1 MPPSL
6 LPHRL
11 WPCLTPL
18 NIRAPLPTHI
28 GQIMAR
34 SSGPLPTSHP
44 YNPSPLGNNLLP
56 APDIDLVPGAKRAR
70 FAPSLPHS
78 SAPES
83 PVPPPLPTTSA
94 SLPKHLQAFTRA
106 TPRPR
111 ARIIVADVRRM
122 GRMAVHADVFDQLVE
137 QEERITGPGGAWT
150 RRACRRDRAR
160 SGPGPNKYGSRDS
173 NTVNGSTDFGQDV
186 STTLD
191 NDEAIS
197 PPWPDTQYPWSLI
210 AVQVEDKRV
219 RSRHAE
225 LAHVERWL
233 GAAEDEIDDN
243 EESAWNTSPS
253 GLEGGLSGLDELPG
267 FSNGPVVNSSLSD
280 SVASDEDGADARTA
294 LLARASVQ
302 EFIARRT
309 ARAVVQHTP
318 SGEVVRCICRAGAD
332 GRPMIQCSDCRTWAH
347 RICMDAPVTVNQ
359 WRCWR
364 CAPTLPAAPE
374 SIVSQPT
381 FVPNSTPGRR
391 VVARPPLATR
401 AVQWQPSPLLPAVP
415 LPETPERAAPFP
427 FHTFI
432 TPRFFTDF
440 ARRDTDDEGD
450 ADMADG
456 SPTRRRIYSPAQS
469 PSHVHSS
476 SADRQPLQPS
486 PATPPPIR
494 SNVNATPMTPERSAG
509 PRPQPQH
516 SGSTAA
522 DSTGPASPAVVGGTS
537 MYAGN
542 GACNG
547 PDVFTADVSV
557 YASEDSPLRQRRVH
571 RVWQLGGPNNTK
583 VASDM
588 GARRGDG
595 VAR

>member
-1 MPPSL
+1 
-6 LPHRL
+6 
-11 WPCLTPL
+11 
-18 NIRAPLPTHI
+18 
-28 GQIMAR
+28 
-34 SSGPLPTSHP
+34 
-44 YNPSPLGNNLLP
+44 
-56 APDIDLVPGAKRAR
+56 
-70 FAPSLPHS
+70 
-78 SAPES
+78 
-83 PVPPPLPTTSA
+83 
-94 SLPKHLQAFTRA
+94 
-106 TPRPR
+106 
-111 ARIIVADVRRM
+111 II
-122 GRMAVHADVFDQLVE
+122 E
-137 QEERITGPGGAWT
+137 QEERVAGPGAAWT
-150 RRACRRDRAR
+150 RRARRRDRAR
-160 SGPGPNKYGSRDS
+160 SGSGFNKRGSYDS
-173 NTVNGSTDFGQDV
+173 AMANGSTDFGQGA
-186 STTLD
+186 TTALD
-191 NDEAIS
+191 DNTDIS

-233 GAAEDEIDDN
+233 EAAEDEIDEN
-243 EESAWNTSPS
+243 EEPGWNASTS
-253 GLEGGLSGLDELPG
+253 GFEGGLSGLDELPG
-267 FSNGPVVNSSLSD
+267 FPNGPVINSGLSD
-280 SVASDEDGADARTA
+280 SVASEEDGADARTA

-318 SGEVVRCICRAGAD
+318 SGDVVRCICRAGAD
-332 GRPMIQCSDCRTWAH
+332 GRPMIQCFDCRIWAH
-347 RICMDAPVTVNQ
+347 RICMDARGTSNQ

-364 CAPTLPAAPE
+364 CAPSLPTAPE
-374 SIVSQPT
+374 SLLPQPT

-391 VVARPPLATR
+391 IVARPPVPAR
-401 AVQWQPSPLLPAVP
+401 AVQWQPSPLLPSVP

-450 ADMADG
+450 ADIGDG
-456 SPTRRRIYSPAQS
+456 SPARQRIYSPAQS
-469 PSHVHSS
+469 PSRGRPS
-476 SADRQPLQPS
+476 SANQLSLQPS
-486 PATPPPIR
+486 PATPPPMR
-494 SNVNATPMTPERSAG
+494 HNVNSTPITPERSAG

-537 MYAGN
+537 VYAGN
-542 GACNG
+542 GVCNE

-557 YASEDSPLRQRRVH
+557 YAGEDSPVQQRRVH
-571 RVWQLGGPNNTK
+571 RAWQLGTTTNTK
-583 VASDM
+583 ITSDV